1 MIMSKSLQLALCDTQ
16 GQLFELAAERGY
28 SSEAFIKAFMTSQV
42 AADMDKDFHHVQ
54 WAGKAYILSR
64 MEDEL
69 ANQLT
74 KEGEIYDKE
83 TLYWAGYIYRYWN
96 FYKNESS
103 REIYKQASAKTMKV
117 VYLMYHTMSPEMAID
132 RLKDAYEEKKSSDL
146 LHAIDKAK
154 KIKDA
159 KEIVQKIDDL
169 LADSHLFRHQADSLY
184 DQISRNTDYFL
195 YIEDAKR
202 REGIKGNIPF
212 ARLDYLP
219 KRKALIVI
227 RDAIKAFIIAE
238 IAKKENKDANT

>member
-28 SSEAFIKAFMTSQV
+28 SSESFIKAFMTSQV
-42 AADMDKDFHHVQ
+42 AADMDKEFHHVQ

-69 ANQLT
+69 ADQLT

-96 FYKNESS
+96 FYNGESS
-103 REIYKQASAKTMKV
+103 REIYKQAPTKTMKV

-132 RLKDAYEEKKSSDL
+132 RLKESYE
-146 LHAIDKAK
+146 AIDKAK

-159 KEIVQKIDDL
+159 EDTIQNINEL
-169 LADSHLFRHQADSLY
+169 LADSALFRRQADSLY
-184 DQISRNTDYFL
+184 DKISKNFDYAPF
-195 YIEDAKR
+195 IATAKAAS
-202 REGIKGNIPF
+202 GMGGNIPF
-212 ARLDYLP
+212 KQLPYQP
-219 KRKALIVI
+219 KRNALVMI
-227 RDAIKAFIIAE
+227 RDAIKAYV
-238 IAKKENKDANT
+238 AKTIVD

>member
-69 ANQLT
+69 ADQLT

-96 FYKNESS
+96 FYMGESS
-103 REIYKQASAKTMKV
+103 REIYKQAPTKTMKV

-132 RLKDAYEEKKSSDL
+132 RLKESYE
-146 LHAIDKAK
+146 AIDKAK

-159 KEIVQKIDDL
+159 EDTIQNINEL
-169 LADSHLFRHQADSLY
+169 LADSALFRRQADSLY
-184 DQISRNTDYFL
+184 DKISKNFDYAPF
-195 YIEDAKR
+195 IATAKAAS
-202 REGIKGNIPF
+202 GMGGNIPF
-212 ARLDYLP
+212 KQLPYQP
-219 KRKALIVI
+219 KRNALVMI
-227 RDAIKAFIIAE
+227 RDAIKVYV
-238 IAKKENKDANT
+238 AKTIVD